1 MRLIRRGREGLA
13 GRDLDDRLPRPAQ
26 MRLRQPRDVDAAEQI
41 DVDDEGVA
49 AAEGVGL
56 GASRDRSLGRDS

>member
-1 MRLIRRGREGLA
+1 
-13 GRDLDDRLPRPAQ
+13 